1 MYLKKIWNLLHHPV
15 MHYFTFF
22 LNSGYEYVGFQKMTV
37 MHKGYAYQFSDL
49 IALKKLQQRTKNL
62 DS

>member
-1 MYLKKIWNLLHHPV
+1 